1 MLKSMFADRE
11 VAMNDLKGLLS
22 ITKDV
27 IDQAWQEGRKEVATF
42 VDFNLIPMSGIQYEL
57 WQKQKK
63 NSEMGLWC
71 PVTEW
76 KTI

>member
-1 MLKSMFADRE
+1 MMRSALLKSMFADRE

-63 NSEMGLWC
+63 KWGI
-71 PVTEW
+71 
-76 KTI
+76 K